1 MNKSLEHD
9 EKNKTEKSKTSQ
21 EREVGLGDSWKI
33 GSSELR
39 WTKILLA
46 RQNGGV

>member
-1 MNKSLEHD
+1 MM
-9 EKNKTEKSKTSQ
+9 EKKNTEKRKTSQ
-21 EREVGLGDSWKI
+21 KREVGLGDSWKI

-46 RQNGGV
+46 R